1 MNIDKDSSEKKLDER
16 HLFTFIEL
24 TIEDKGTM
32 YDCSYDGGGGS
43 DVHMSFAYI
52 VSPPLPD
59 DRLKT
64 NLYLKNTTNHIEES
78 LQV

>member
-1 MNIDKDSSEKKLDER
+1 MTVDIN
-16 HLFTFIEL
+16 
-24 TIEDKGTM
+24 
-32 YDCSYDGGGGS
+32 GGGGS

-59 DRLKT
+59 DGLKS
-64 NLYLKNTTNHIEES
+64 NWYLKNTTYHIEES